1 MLIRSER
8 WIFGLSSPAFTTRPT
23 RGRLPPATV
32 LKGCALVVV
41 MVVMVMVVEVHLL
54 VDRNMD
60 WVWDVLVDGDVL
72 HHWHMHLLNVM
83 VVVGVHLVR
92 NVDHD
97 VLAEEEKGGMIRCLA
112 AQNNLNWAGKSGWS

>member
-1 MLIRSER
+1 MLE
-8 WIFGLSSPAFTTRPT
+8 
-23 RGRLPPATV
+23 
-32 LKGCALVVV
+32 GCAVVVV
-41 MVVMVMVVEVHLL
+41 MVVVVEMHLL

-97 VLAEEEKGGMIRCLA
+97 VLAEEEKGGMIR
-112 AQNNLNWAGKSGWS
+112 